1 MRYLA
6 SNALSL
12 GLLLGPQVPGGF
24 DGDTPALV
32 AFGITLL
39 VVGLMIALAIGLRA
53 SAPPTALPGLV
64 FLGAVVVA
72 WSERRVATVAR
83 L

>member
-1 MRYLA
+1 MSPVVIAILYVVGV
-6 SNALSL
+6 ALIL
-12 GLLLGPQVPGGF
+12 FELVTPG
-24 DGDTPALV
+24 
-32 AFGITLL
+32 L